1 MEFDEN
7 TVSKAQQKLAQRF
20 IDSVLKGSQLEHSPK
35 YVIMGLNSNEEIAK
49 LEFQKF
55 EKNEKEIKKI
65 DKQISNIQLYVRNF
79 VKVVFEFENNPKK
92 LICMSDK
99 LEIPKALFPVPR
111 YIYSGVLNFPITSSF
126 LFGRVAKSSK
136 HGGGDYYFASLENV
150 KSKIIDTLEKLEEKA
165 PYLFPYEIIG
175 SNPFIDLLG
184 TFKFVKEVKN
194 QLKYIPKVAETTLTT
209 TQLVDILNKQKELI
223 KVLKKIAHFG
233 TTDWISLS
241 GGTLRFMSEV
251 DVSTIF
257 IPYKE
262 VTYFH
267 IDHFVKSPKKEF
279 KAIDALL
286 QTLEQLNS

>member
-1 MEFDEN
+1 MLE
-7 TVSKAQQKLAQRF
+7 
-20 IDSVLKGSQLEHSPK
+20 GSQLTEPPK
-35 YVIMGLNSNEEIAK
+35 YIIKGLNPNEEIAK

-65 DKQISNIQLYVRNF
+65 DRHIKNIRFNVRDF

-92 LICMSDK
+92 LICMTDK
-99 LEIPKALFPVPR
+99 FETPKALTPIPL

-136 HGGGDYYFASLENV
+136 HGGGEYYFASLDNL
-150 KSKIIDTLEKLEEKA
+150 KSKIIDNLEKLEEIA
-165 PYLFPYEIIG
+165 PNLFPYEIIG

-184 TFKFVKEVKN
+184 TFKMVTEVRN
-194 QLKYIPKVAETTLTT
+194 QLKNRRKMTNSNLDTSILVNTLN
-209 TQLVDILNKQKELI
+209 QQKELI
-223 KVLKKIAHFG
+223 KTLKKIAHLG
-233 TTDWISLS
+233 TTEWTSQS
-241 GGTLRFMSEV
+241 ARPLRFMSEV